1 MVCEYKEDFQRIVSY
16 IEDFQRI
23 VSYIEDFLYTV
34 AVIENNIDEE
44 GYYHLSLVIG
54 CEDVEIC
61 FSKCCRTPVW
71 VLKPS
76 WASCYDVAIEDE
88 IRLLKA
94 CVERLHRIAEK
105 TFSSWQE

>member
-1 MVCEYKEDFQRIVSY
+1 MAYECKEDFSM
-16 IEDFQRI
+16 I

-44 GYYHLSLVIG
+44 GYYHLSLTIG

-76 WASCYDVAIEDE
+76 WAFSYNVTMVDE
-88 IRLLKA
+88 ISLLKA
-94 CVERLHRIAEK
+94 CVERLHSISEK
-105 TFSSWQE
+105 IFSSWQV

>member
-1 MVCEYKEDFQRIVSY
+1 MQNDERLTYELKEDLKRIVSY
-16 IEDFQRI
+16 IEDC
-23 VSYIEDFLYTV
+23 LYTMG
-34 AVIENNIDEE
+34 VIENNIDEE
-44 GYYHLSLVIG
+44 GYYHLSLTIG

-76 WASCYDVAIEDE
+76 WASCYNVTMEDE

-94 CVERLHRIAEK
+94 YVEHIHRIAEK
-105 TFSSWQE
+105 TLSSWQV